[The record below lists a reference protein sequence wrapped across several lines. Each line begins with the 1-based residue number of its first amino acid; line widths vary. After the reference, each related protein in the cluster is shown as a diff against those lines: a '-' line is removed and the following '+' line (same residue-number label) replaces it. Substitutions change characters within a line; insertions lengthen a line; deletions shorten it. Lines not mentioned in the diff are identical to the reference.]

1 LIVLILELQTQRN
14 RILGSA
20 RHARTEPGGNDH
32 TGPDIGF
39 VRPDD
44 HGEPVLFGERLES
57 STFNPRTSLRGLFTP
72 FLKFVFIGE
81 NLREPFVMLPDMF
94 NDLDTDEPSLDLRS
108 FLSDLGR
115 FFGSSRAGATVKA
128 ISLTSHIPKRP
139 TFANGIIRIRGRVEG
154 LGRAELGFFGSLT
167 SRIRRRRVRDRGGH
181 RLRRTG
187 LSTGRPGSVTSGT
200 LLIISVHLIRS
211 ILGGG
216 ERTRGNWGFGG
227 NCPMGVTTRPTSS
240 SLILLGLT

>member
-1 LIVLILELQTQRN
+1 M
-14 RILGSA
+14 
-20 RHARTEPGGNDH
+20 
-32 TGPDIGF
+32 
-39 VRPDD
+39 RPDD
-44 HGEPVLFGERLES
+44 DGEPVLFGERLES
-57 STFNPRTSLRGLFTP
+57 STFNPRTRLRGLFTP

-115 FFGSSRAGATVKA
+115 FFGSSSAGAPVKA

-139 TFANGIIRIRGRVEG
+139 TFANGIILIRGRVER
-154 LGRAELGFFGSLT
+154 LGRAELGFFGSLPG
-167 SRIRRRRVRDRGGH
+167 RIRRRRVRDRGGN

-211 ILGGG
+211 ILGVGG
-216 ERTRGNWGFGG
+216 RTRGNWGFGG